1 MAVMAKQA
9 YDKVELLAS
18 AARTA
23 ATGTG
28 SAVKLP
34 GMVNGIVFSLDVT
47 VDESTAADKLDVYV
61 STMVDGTNYVDVL
74 HFTQHDGNAGAKRYF
89 AKLTAGAALTEFE
102 TASALGAAA
111 IRALLGDEWV
121 VRWEITDDSGDAS
134 FTFSVSAC
142 PM

>member
-28 SAVKLP
+28 SAVRLA
-34 GMVNGIVFSLDVT
+34 GMVNALVFSMDVT

-61 STMVDGTNYVDVL
+61 QTMLDGTNYVDVVR
-74 HFTQHDGNAGAKRYF
+74 FTQHAGNAGAKRYY
-89 AKLTAGAALTEFE
+89 AKIAANVALTEFE
-102 TASALGAAA
+102 NATGLGAAA
-111 IRALLGDEWV
+111 NRALLGDEWL
-121 VRWEITDDSGDAS
+121 VRWVITDDSGSAS
-134 FTFSVSAC
+134 YTFSVTAC